1 LLDYFEDQ
9 LEEGWPVTMEE
20 AGQKMNGSSSSTTGR
35 S

>member
-9 LEEGWPVTMEE
+9 LEQGRLVTMKE

-35 S
+35 F